1 MLKRTQAGQLGRR
14 SFLAGTAAAAFTIV
28 KPSLVR
34 GTEANSTVTLGMIG
48 CGGRGNWLV
57 PLFGRQGKYR
67 FVACADYYQDRVDP
81 FGEKTEIPADRR
93 FTGLSGYKRLLEQK
107 LDGVVIETPTYCHP
121 EQSADAVEAGK
132 HVFVAKPIAVDAPGC
147 LSIGESGKKATTK
160 KLVFLVDFQTRADP
174 TYQEA
179 ARLVHGGALGKLV
192 CGEARYPWAGGAMPA
207 PATPEERLRFWY
219 CTKALS
225 GDFIVEQNIHAL
237 DVATWFLNAAPI
249 RAYGTGGSKGMRKY
263 GDIYDHFNVIF
274 WFPNDVVLSFMG
286 NQCSPGVPNLI
297 GCRVYGSK
305 GVVDSDYYGRVWVHG
320 ETKYD
325 GDPIENLFL
334 SGAEN
339 NVRDFYK
346 FITEGHYANETVEP
360 SVRSNLTCVLGRDAA
375 YRHGMLTW
383 DEMIKANERLEP
395 DLKGLK
401 A

>member
-192 CGEARYPWAGGAMPA
+192 CGEARYPWAGGA
-207 PATPEERLRFWY
+207 
-219 CTKALS
+219 KI
-225 GDFIVEQNIHAL
+225 G
-237 DVATWFLNAAPI
+237 
-249 RAYGTGGSKGMRKY
+249 RA
-263 GDIYDHFNVIF
+263 HV
-274 WFPNDVVLSFMG
+274 
-286 NQCSPGVPNLI
+286 
-297 GCRVYGSK
+297 
-305 GVVDSDYYGRVWVHG
+305 
-320 ETKYD
+320 
-325 GDPIENLFL
+325 
-334 SGAEN
+334 
-339 NVRDFYK
+339 
-346 FITEGHYANETVEP
+346 
-360 SVRSNLTCVLGRDAA
+360 
-375 YRHGMLTW
+375 
-383 DEMIKANERLEP
+383 
-395 DLKGLK
+395 
-401 A
+401 

>member
-1 MLKRTQAGQLGRR
+1 MVKRTQAGQLGRR

-81 FGEKTEIPADRR
+81 FGEKNEIPADRR

-147 LSIGESGKKATTK
+147 LSIGESGKKATAK
-160 KLVFLVDFQTRADP
+160 KLVFLIDFQTRADP

-207 PATPEERLRFWY
+207 PATPEERLRYWY
-219 CTKALS
+219 CTKALFRRLHRRAEHPRPRR
-225 GDFIVEQNIHAL
+225 GHLVPQCRPHPG
-237 DVATWFLNAAPI
+237 VRHRGQQRAAQVW
-249 RAYGTGGSKGMRKY
+249 RYLRSLQL
-263 GDIYDHFNVIF
+263 IF
-274 WFPNDVVLSFMG
+274 WFPNDVALSFMG

-320 ETKYD
+320 ETEVRRRSD
-325 GDPIENLFL
+325 REPLL

-375 YRHGMLTW
+375 YRT
-383 DEMIKANERLEP
+383 AC
-395 DLKGLK
+395 
-401 A
+401 